1 MCVITCNKY
10 SDKPN
15 HSGWSYMDYRQDE
28 KPIEKMG
35 TIFIGNVSTFY
46 EMNTKKSFM
55 YDEENH
61 KWWDM

>member
-15 HSGWSYMDYRQDE
+15 HSWMELYGLSTDE

-46 EMNTKKSFM
+46 KMNTKKSFM